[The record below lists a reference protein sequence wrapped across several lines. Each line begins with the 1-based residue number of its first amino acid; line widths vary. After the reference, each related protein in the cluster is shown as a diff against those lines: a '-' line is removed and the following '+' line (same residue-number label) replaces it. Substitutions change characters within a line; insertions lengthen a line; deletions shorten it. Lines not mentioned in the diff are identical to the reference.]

1 MANLVDIIC
10 FLPQLKI
17 KLKKKKKTLVKIQ
30 GESSNGPGK
39 KSRSKATS
47 RVCDSI
53 NSNETFSNAID

>member
-17 KLKKKKKTLVKIQ
+17 KLKKKKTLVKIQ